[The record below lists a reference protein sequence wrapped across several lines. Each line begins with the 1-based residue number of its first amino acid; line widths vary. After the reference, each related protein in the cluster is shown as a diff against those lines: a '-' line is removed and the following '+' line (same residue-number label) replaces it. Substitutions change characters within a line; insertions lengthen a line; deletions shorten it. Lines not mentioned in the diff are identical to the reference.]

1 MHIHV
6 SGFDDDL
13 FSPETG
19 CGNNSKIDGGKM
31 NGRKNHYLEL
41 SRTGL
46 YGCRRHRYGV
56 FSDLDF
62 RMIRGG
68 MMREITIILIFLI
81 TAIIVWWP
89 RKGKKK

>member
-1 MHIHV
+1 MDIRRTCIPY
-6 SGFDDDL
+6 S
-13 FSPETG
+13 
-19 CGNNSKIDGGKM
+19 DG
-31 NGRKNHYLEL
+31 
-41 SRTGL
+41 
-46 YGCRRHRYGV
+46 HRYGV

-89 RKGKKK
+89 KKKGGKK